1 MFFLRVTRC
10 PIYHQHTEN
19 KCEVCQKIEALQDLL
34 SDQSIVIRPCDKGS
48 GVCVI
53 NIEDY
58 VHKIENELQDSS
70 TYKQVEK
77 DLTEE
82 ITKKVEKT
90 VNKLRKKNY
99 ITDDIKKYMLPRNVS
114 QGSVKGNPKMHKE
127 SFSTCL

>member
-1 MFFLRVTRC
+1 LVKND
-10 PIYHQHTEN
+10 IISGV
-19 KCEVCQKIEALQDLL
+19 KQKYRINLNRAEEEALQDLL
-34 SDQSIVIRPCDKGS
+34 SDQSIIIRPCDKGS

-53 NIEDY
+53 NTEDY

-90 VNKLRKKNY
+90 VNKLRKNNY
-99 ITDDIKKYMLPRNVS
+99 ITDDIKKYII
-114 QGSVKGNPKMHKE
+114 
-127 SFSTCL
+127 TID